1 MMGLSSCFKNI
12 YLNTIQK
19 EIRNKS
25 IWSLLIMT
33 SIVIIVLNALLNFL
47 LQMAGE
53 FQMAGAG
60 MELGSLPLNVFYTLI
75 DFFST
80 VIAIIIGVNSLKS
93 DEENGVNIQMLSF
106 PVKRWE
112 YLVARVLG
120 SWTIVVSYYLYS
132 IVLAAVLF
140 SISSR
145 EFMMGFQIF
154 FGLINTSLIILP
166 TIVIAIFFSFF
177 LPKLFAFF
185 FSLFFMAF
193 VSYSNMTF
201 SQMTYDKFVENISV
215 MKIIALPIHVL
226 LPRTGILSSAT
237 NGVLYNPEE
246 SIPSAY
252 WFNLAHYVVAIG
264 VLFFIVSWFLKRK
277 DV

>member
-1 MMGLSSCFKNI
+1 MISSCFKHI
-12 YLNTIQK
+12 YFNTIQK

-33 SIVIIVLNALLNFL
+33 SLVIIVLNALLNLL
-47 LQMAGE
+47 LQLAGE

-60 MELGSLPLNVFYTLI
+60 MELGSLPLNLFYTLI

-93 DEENGVNIQMLSF
+93 DEENGVNIQLLSF

-120 SWTIVVSYYLYS
+120 SWTIVVSYYVYS
-132 IVLAAVLF
+132 IMLAAVLF

-145 EFMMGFQIF
+145 DFMMGFQIF
-154 FGLINTSLIILP
+154 FGLVNTSLIILP
-166 TIVIAIFFSFF
+166 TIIIAIFFSFF

-185 FSLFFMAF
+185 FSLFFMGF
-193 VSYSNMTF
+193 VSYANVTF
-201 SQMTYDKFVENISV
+201 SSMKYTEFMDKISI
-215 MKIIALPIHVL
+215 MKIIAFPVHLF
-226 LPRTGILSSAT
+226 LPRTGVLSSST
-237 NGVLYNPEE
+237 NAILYNPDEP
-246 SIPSAY
+246 ISAMY
-252 WFNLAHYVVAIG
+252 YGNLAHYFVSIVILMAIVA
-264 VLFFIVSWFLKRK
+264 WFLKRK

>member
-1 MMGLSSCFKNI
+1 MMGLSSCFKHI
-12 YLNTIQK
+12 YFNTIQK

-33 SIVIIVLNALLNFL
+33 SLVIIVLNALLNLL
-47 LQMAGE
+47 LQLAGE

-60 MELGSLPLNVFYTLI
+60 MELGSLPLNLFYTLI

-80 VIAIIIGVNSLKS
+80 VIAILIGVNSLSS
-93 DEENGVNIQMLSF
+93 DEDSGVNVQLLSF

-120 SWTIVVSYYLYS
+120 SWTIVVSYYVYS
-132 IVLAAVLF
+132 IVLAAILF

-145 EFMMGFQIF
+145 DFMMGFQIF

-166 TIVIAIFFSFF
+166 TIVIAILFSFF

-201 SQMTYDKFVENISV
+201 SQMKMDEFMQQISF
-215 MKIIALPIHVL
+215 MKIIALPVHLL
-226 LPRTGILSSAT
+226 LPRTGALSSAT
-237 NGVLYNPEE
+237 NSVLYNPEE
-246 SIPSAY
+246 PISYMY
-252 WFNLAHYVVAIG
+252 WGTLGHYLLSLALLIFV
-264 VLFFIVSWFLKRK
+264 VSWFLKRR

>member
-1 MMGLSSCFKNI
+1 MMGLSSCFKHI
-12 YLNTIQK
+12 YINTIQK

-25 IWSLLIMT
+25 IWSLLILT
-33 SIVIIVLNALLNFL
+33 SLVIIVLNALLNLL
-47 LQMAGE
+47 LQLAGE

-60 MELGSLPLNVFYTLI
+60 MELGSLPLNLFYMLI

-93 DEENGVNIQMLSF
+93 DEENGVNVQLLSF
-106 PVKRWE
+106 PVRRWE

-120 SWTIVVSYYLYS
+120 SWTIVVSYYVYS
-132 IVLAAVLF
+132 ILLAALLF

-154 FGLINTSLIILP
+154 FGLINTSLIMLP
-166 TIVIAIFFSFF
+166 TILIAIMFSFF

-185 FSLFFMAF
+185 FSLFFMGF
-193 VSYSNMTF
+193 VNYANMTF
-201 SQMTYDKFVENISV
+201 TQMTYEQFLDKISF
-215 MKIIALPIHVL
+215 MKILALPVHL
-226 LPRTGILSSAT
+226 FLPRTGTLSSAT
-237 NGVLYNPEE
+237 NSVLYNPEE
-246 SIPSAY
+246 PINAMY
-252 WFNLAHYVVAIG
+252 YGNLAHYVIAISILTAIVA
-264 VLFFIVSWFLKRK
+264 WFLKRK